1 MLSLKNK
8 VAIITGAGSGIGRA
22 SALRMSELGASV
34 IVADIA
40 GDRAAAVAEEIVRAG
55 GKAIACT
62 VDVAEEDQIRQ
73 MINTTVAQF
82 GGVDILH
89 NNAADVRPETY
100 GRDKTVTDMETEL
113 WDSFMAINLRSVML
127 GCKWAI
133 PEMLKRGGGSIVNTS
148 SMAASAGQDVTVA
161 YGVSKAGV
169 NALTQYVATQYGKQ
183 GIRCNAIAPGYTLT
197 NAGRAA
203 PRELLEAYEK
213 NTLTPYLGEPED
225 LASVAAFLASDASR
239 YITGQIIAVDGGI
252 TAHTTTVAALRDLE
266 SAAHSQN

>member
-1 MLSLKNK
+1 MLSLKDK

-22 SALRMSELGASV
+22 SAVQMSKLGAAV
-34 IVADIA
+34 VVADIA
-40 GDRAAAVAEEIVRAG
+40 EDRAATVAEEITRAG
-55 GKAIACT
+55 GRAIACS

-73 MINTTVAQF
+73 MVNRTVAQF

-100 GRDKTVTDMETEL
+100 GRDTTVTDMETAL

-133 PEMLKRGGGSIVNTS
+133 PEMLRRGGGSIVNTS

-203 PRELLEAYEK
+203 PREFLDAYK
-213 NTLTPYLGEPED
+213 RNTLTPYLGEPED
-225 LASVAAFLASDASR
+225 LANVAAFLASDASR

-252 TAHTTTVAALRDLE
+252 TAHTTTVAALRDLVAVARTQ
-266 SAAHSQN
+266 S